1 MARRDRVGSAL
12 VAMRR
17 GGADGRHVRTTK
29 EPIQPIPT
37 FAELVELLLEVS
49 GGVDARVG
57 AESQP
62 ENRHV
67 SLNVRFVAG
76 HEEIES

>member
-17 GGADGRHVRTTK
+17 GRADGRHVRTTK

-49 GGVDARVG
+49 GGVDAR
-57 AESQP
+57 E
-62 ENRHV
+62 
-67 SLNVRFVAG
+67 
-76 HEEIES
+76 